1 MNDRDDFLFLPIYR
15 IEKIILKKYLIKK
28 NQVRLMYY
36 FLKWIFSYRG
46 CEKIVTEKLYPSAR
60 KTNNIQISPIFAL

>member
-1 MNDRDDFLFLPIYR
+1 MNDLLLLPIYR

-36 FLKWIFSYRG
+36 FFKWIFCYQK

-60 KTNNIQISPIFAL
+60 KTNNIQVSPIFAL